1 MTTKLEKPLKREIQI
16 GGKPFVVTISQEGF
30 KLVGKGR
37 RKGLEVKW
45 EDLTSGEA
53 AMAVA
58 LKASL
63 DRRVNLEPGKASSTL
78 SSGKRSSNKH
88 KAVRS
93 RKPQLR

>member
-16 GGKPFVVTISQEGF
+16 GGKPFVVTISAEGF

-37 RKGLEVKW
+37 RKGLEIKW
-45 EDLTSGEA
+45 QELVSGEA

-63 DRRVNLEPGKASSTL
+63 TANLEPGTGAAK
-78 SSGKRSSNKH
+78 SGKRANPAPRAGK
-88 KAVRS
+88 RP
-93 RKPQLR
+93 KPRIA